1 MNLSDEAGTS
11 HVHGDIKMGRFG
23 FSTEKDQ
30 MAALLKVLGPN
41 VKVVSLHGHTTSI
54 DRSTWCYKTIA
65 QTLCGLAAEYWP
77 ETVRY
82 INIGGGIYG
91 YIPPEF
97 RFARTPSFDDYAA
110 DVTEVLNSNQWAGKH
125 KPFLVLEPGIS
136 MASNSLSF
144 VTKVVS
150 VKNIRGKVFVTVDG
164 SAFNTKPT
172 FHSYN
177 MPHYIIKQ
185 TDTDQ
190 TEVYNVVGS
199 TCMEK
204 DVMLAGITNKRPQR
218 GDYIQF
224 DNVGAYT
231 NVFTP
236 PFINVAP
243 AIVVADGSGYKLIRN
258 RQKAEDIFSD
268 YLFED

>member
-1 MNLSDEAGTS
+1 
-11 HVHGDIKMGRFG
+11 
-23 FSTEKDQ
+23 
-30 MAALLKVLGPN
+30 
-41 VKVVSLHGHTTSI
+41 
-54 DRSTWCYKTIA
+54 
-65 QTLCGLAAEYWP
+65 
-77 ETVRY
+77 
-82 INIGGGIYG
+82 
-91 YIPPEF
+91 
-97 RFARTPSFDDYAA
+97 
-110 DVTEVLNSNQWAGKH
+110 
-125 KPFLVLEPGIS
+125 
-136 MASNSLSF
+136 
-144 VTKVVS
+144 
-150 VKNIRGKVFVTVDG
+150 
-164 SAFNTKPT
+164 
-172 FHSYN
+172 

-185 TDTDQ
+185 IDTDQ

-204 DVMLAGITNKRPQR
+204 DVMLAGITNKKLQR
-218 GDYIQF
+218 DDYIQF